1 MRSPERIQIL
11 ILSFGE
17 ILFDIFPASRR
28 LGGAPFNFAYHL
40 RQLNGPVRF
49 LSRIGQDPEGREILD
64 FLGERQFPVHDLQ
77 LDTEHPTGRVM
88 VTVDKRGTPQFDI
101 LPGVAYDFIA
111 STPSIERFVAEN
123 CRLIYFGSLIQR
135 TPQAA
140 RTLRGILRR
149 RSPRTKCLFDVNM
162 RPGCLDTDSLD
173 YSLQETDIL
182 KLNDDELATLA
193 AMQDIHGDTAEKV
206 AAIMT
211 RFDIEVVALTRAE
224 RGSCLFKGDDRHD
237 IQPTHDIQI
246 KDTVG
251 AGDAFAAML
260 AIGYIRNWPAE
271 RILASANRLATDVCG
286 IEGAIP
292 DDPAF
297 YNRHREALANGS
309 DNG

>member
-1 MRSPERIQIL
+1 M
-11 ILSFGE
+11 ILSIGE
-17 ILFDIFPASRR
+17 ILFDMFPAGRR

-40 RQLNGPVRF
+40 HRLDGPVRF
-49 LSRIGQDPEGREILD
+49 LSRIGADKEGRAILD
-64 FLGERQFPVHDLQ
+64 FLAERQFPLGDLQ
-77 LDTEHPTGRVM
+77 RDAEHPTGRVM
-88 VTVDKRGTPQFDI
+88 VALDERGTPRFDI
-101 LPGVAYDFIA
+101 LPGVAYDFIS

-140 RTLRGILRR
+140 RTLRGILHR
-149 RSPRTKCLFDVNM
+149 RSSRTKCLFDVNL
-162 RPGCLDTDSLD
+162 RPGCSDADSLD
-173 YSLQETDIL
+173 YSLHETDIL
-182 KLNDDELATLA
+182 KLNDEELATLA
-193 AMQDIHGDTAEKV
+193 TMQDIHGNTAEKV
-206 AAIMT
+206 AVIMA

-224 RGSCLFKGDDRHD
+224 RGSCLFTGDDRHD
-237 IQPTHDIQI
+237 IQPTRDIQI

-271 RILASANRLATDVCG
+271 RILTAANRLATDVCG

-292 DDPAF
+292 GDSAF
-297 YNRHREALANGS
+297 YNHHREALANGG